1 MRLSEPAIPNI
12 LALADAIITAI
23 TPHLVIPF
31 ALFGHSMGAP
41 LAAEVAHGLAA
52 RGLPQPCRLIVS
64 GRRPPRLPDPLPPLS
79 GLSDPDFVAEIK
91 RRYDGIPHEI
101 LANPDLL
108 AMLLPALRADI
119 VALETHR
126 PPARPPLNCPI
137 SAFGGADDAL
147 APRAHLDAWRDET
160 ASTFDVRVFPGGH
173 FYLETERAAVLAQH
187 LRDVRAAAR
196 RRSGARGVNAMPAIS
211 GGAPVAIVGI
221 GCRFPGGVADAAS
234 FWRLMSEG
242 RDAITEI
249 PSDRIDV
256 ARYFDPRAATPGRMM
271 TRWGGFLQHI
281 DEFDAGFFGMSPR
294 EAERLDPQQ
303 RLLLETAWEA
313 FEDAGLDVNRLDGT
327 PTGVFVGQWLSDFE
341 ARLFVDPEAVDF
353 YMTTGSGRYAA
364 SGRLSYAF
372 GLRGPSLTLDT
383 ACSSSL
389 VAIHLAVRS
398 LRDGESQLAIAGGVN
413 VILQPHISIAYS
425 QSRMMAPDGR
435 CKFGDAQGDGY
446 VRSEGAGLVV
456 LKPLDR
462 ALADGDR
469 VYAVVRGSAT
479 NNDGRSSGSMGTP
492 SALGQEELLRGAY
505 RDAGCSPGDVG
516 YVEAHGT
523 GTRAGDPV
531 ELGALGA
538 VLGSGRRS
546 GFKARVGSIKTNLG
560 HTEGAAGVAGLIK
573 VALALH
579 HGRIPAS
586 LNCHELNPAV
596 DWDHAP
602 YEIARQAA
610 PWPGERRLGGVSAF
624 GIAGTNAHVVLEQA
638 PVSLTSRG
646 PSSTAQGPCLLPL
659 SARSPEALRAL
670 AGAFADL
677 LAAPQAPSMSD
688 VCATAALHRT
698 ALEYRAAFATETA
711 GDLIDRLRRFADGEE
726 DAAQSHG
733 QNTQSGGH
741 RLAFVCP
748 GQGAQWRGMTRELIA
763 HESVFRAS
771 LERADAALR
780 RHVPWSLMA
789 QLQDDTDDLA
799 ERISVV
805 QPVLLAVEIAL
816 AELWRSR
823 GVEPQAIVGHSMGEI
838 AAAYIAGVLDLDTAM
853 AIVCRRSALM
863 ERTSG
868 NGAMAL
874 VELPVEQA
882 AARLRPHGG
891 RASVAVSN
899 SPRSCVISGDPAVV
913 ASVIADLERDGIF
926 ARLVKVDV
934 ASHSPQMDPLVAEL
948 VASQSGLCPHTA
960 ELTLYSTVDA
970 ARRDGTELGADY
982 WGRNLRQTVRF
993 GETIAAMIGDG
1004 IDTFIELGPHPT
1016 LLNAVRQVAEDRG
1029 RDVLALPSLRRQ
1041 EPERLQL
1048 LITIGALFVAGQ
1060 DIAWRRL
1067 FPGGYARVDL
1077 PHYPWQRE
1085 RHWLDIAA
1093 PAADSGQ
1100 RHTFLGASVA
1110 SSIQP
1115 GTYLWNVEIGVGRF
1129 PYLADH
1135 VVNGATVLPAA
1146 VFLDIALEAAGQLRG
1161 HGSVQLSEITIE
1173 TALVLPPSGA
1183 CLLQIAIE
1191 PGPSGSLA
1199 FTISSRS
1206 GESRDTA
1213 AAWTRHACGLIADVA
1228 NGDLGDQEPAPDA
1241 TGTMVG
1247 ADAHY
1252 AQMSAHGLAYGP
1264 AFRGVREL
1272 RKADGVAVATVALPN
1287 ELSGGHY
1294 RVHPTL
1300 LDACLQVGVAL
1311 LPDRT
1316 VTDTYVP
1323 TAMERLRLLRSV
1335 DGAAPLTV
1343 RAALRREVEPNG
1355 GFVADLVIT
1364 AADGTPLL
1372 DIDRLAFTRLGRS
1385 AQPSTENLYAVAWK
1399 QSDLALDLP
1408 LSRATWSVLTDR
1420 QGVGA
1425 DLATAL
1431 GAAEVLTFPS
1441 GPALRE
1447 ALAGVMKNSGNSG
1460 VMHGIVHLWSLDTP
1474 LPDGAP
1480 DALHAANEMGCL
1492 SALTLVQLAATAPS
1506 AQRRRLYLVTAGA
1519 QAVRDGERPAVAQ
1532 APLWGLG
1539 RVIANEHPELS
1550 CTLIDLSARPTA
1562 QEIAALAREL
1572 GANSS
1577 EQQIALRGG
1586 ERFVARLVRAELAA
1600 EPIVTTAA
1608 ADQQYR
1614 AYIATPG
1621 ILDGL
1626 VLKCA
1631 PRAAPRPGEVEIEIA
1646 ATGLNFMNVM
1656 SALGICPGYPD
1667 GVGPLGIECA
1677 GRITAVGDGVD
1688 GFIVG
1693 DEVMAVALD
1702 SLASHATADA
1712 RLVRKLPAG
1721 LSLTE
1726 AASIP
1731 IAFLTASH
1739 ALDDLA
1745 RLERG
1750 ERVLIHA
1757 ATGGVGLAALQL
1769 ARLAGA
1775 EIFATAGTDDKRAML
1790 AGLGV
1795 KHVMDSRSLAFRDQ
1809 IMERTRGA
1817 GVDVVL
1823 NSLSGDFIA
1832 AGLAV
1837 LAPYGRFVEI
1847 GKRDIYQNARIGL
1860 APFQR
1865 SLSYFA
1871 VDLDRMSR
1879 ERPAVLAKTF
1889 DHVTDLL
1896 ARGAVAPLP
1905 VTAFPIS
1912 QAADAFRCMAQ
1923 AAHVGKI
1930 VITGHDAAA
1939 RIVGEAPDRIGDIVA
1954 GTCVITG
1961 GLGDLGLAVAERL
1974 VARGARSLALIG
1986 RNAPAANRRDAIRA
2000 LEAAGATV
2008 RVIAADVA
2016 SKEQMQR
2023 TFANMAA
2030 SLPAISAV
2038 FHAAG
2043 ILDDGVLVQQTAQ
2056 RFADVMAPK
2065 VSGAWN
2071 LCMLLAD
2078 RPEVDLILFSSITSL
2093 LGLPGQGSYAAGNA
2107 FLDAVALYRTASG
2120 GRATSI
2126 NWGPWRDIGLA
2137 AAQSVRGERLA
2148 AHGLGGLSPAPALD
2162 ALERILARPLAEIA
2176 VVDADWAAYRSS
2188 TGSAK
2193 LPFLADLPGGS
2204 AEPALPQQQTAR
2216 DMILAAEPG
2225 ALRRGAIEAVLKQQ
2239 VARVLRQSASRIDA
2253 AKPFRNLGLDFL
2265 MGLELRNRLEAEL
2278 SLSLPATIVWN
2289 YPTVTTLAA
2298 HLLAQFEPPPIQA
2311 VAAQPEPPADD
2322 TEAILREIESLS
2334 PEEARRLLAADDAR
2348 GRLT

>member
-1 MRLSEPAIPNI
+1 M
-12 LALADAIITAI
+12 
-23 TPHLVIPF
+23 
-31 ALFGHSMGAP
+31 
-41 LAAEVAHGLAA
+41 
-52 RGLPQPCRLIVS
+52 
-64 GRRPPRLPDPLPPLS
+64 
-79 GLSDPDFVAEIK
+79 
-91 RRYDGIPHEI
+91 
-101 LANPDLL
+101 
-108 AMLLPALRADI
+108 
-119 VALETHR
+119 
-126 PPARPPLNCPI
+126 
-137 SAFGGADDAL
+137 
-147 APRAHLDAWRDET
+147 
-160 ASTFDVRVFPGGH
+160 
-173 FYLETERAAVLAQH
+173 
-187 LRDVRAAAR
+187 
-196 RRSGARGVNAMPAIS
+196 NAMPAIS
-211 GGAPVAIVGI
+211 GGTPVAIVGI
-221 GCRFPGGVADAAS
+221 GCRFPGGVADATS
-234 FWRLMSEG
+234 FWRLLSEG

-271 TRWGGFLQHI
+271 TRWGGFLERI

-398 LRDGESQLAIAGGVN
+398 LRNGESQLAIAGGVN

-469 VYAVVRGSAT
+469 VYAVIRGSAT

-492 SALGQEELLRGAY
+492 SALGQEELLRSAY
-505 RDAGCSPGDVG
+505 RDSGCSPSDVG
-516 YVEAHGT
+516 YIEAHGT

-546 GFKARVGSIKTNLG
+546 GFKARIGSIKTNLG

-586 LNCHELNPAV
+586 LNCRELNPAI
-596 DWDHAP
+596 DWAQTP

-638 PVSLTSRG
+638 PVSLTSHG
-646 PSSTAQGPCLLPL
+646 PTSTAPGLWPLPL

-670 AGAFADL
+670 AAAFADL
-677 LAAPQAPSMSD
+677 LAAPQAPSLTD

-698 ALEYRAAFATETA
+698 ALEYRAAFAAETA
-711 GDLIDRLRRFADGEE
+711 ADLIDRLRRFADGED
-726 DAAQSHG
+726 DAAQALG
-733 QNTQSGGH
+733 QSAQAGRH
-741 RLAFVCP
+741 RLAFICP

-763 HESVFRAS
+763 HEAMFRAS
-771 LERADAALR
+771 LERAEAALR

-789 QLQDDTDDLA
+789 QLQDDHDDPLA

-838 AAAYIAGVLDLDTAM
+838 AAAYLAGVLDLATAM

-863 ERTSG
+863 ERTAG
-868 NGAMAL
+868 NGAMAM
-874 VELPVEQA
+874 VELPVEQT
-882 AARLRPHGG
+882 AARLRQHGG
-891 RASVAVSN
+891 RASVAVTN

-926 ARLVKVDV
+926 GRLVKVNV
-934 ASHSPQMDPLVAEL
+934 ASHSLQMDPLVADL

-960 ELTLYSTVDA
+960 ELALYSTVDA
-970 ARRDGTELGADY
+970 ARRDGTELGAEY

-993 GETIAAMIGDG
+993 GETIAAMLADG

-1016 LLNAVRQVAEDRG
+1016 LLNAVRQVAENRG

-1048 LITIGALFVAGQ
+1048 LTTIGALFVAGH

-1067 FPGGYARVDL
+1067 FPDDYARVDL

-1085 RHWLDIAA
+1085 RHWLDIAV
-1093 PAADSGQ
+1093 PTADGGQ
-1100 RHTFLGASVA
+1100 RNTFLGASVA

-1115 GTYLWNVEIGVGRF
+1115 GTYLWNVEIGIGRF

-1161 HGSVQLSEITIE
+1161 DGSVQLSEITIE
-1173 TALVLPPSGA
+1173 TALVLRPSGA

-1191 PGPSGSLA
+1191 PGPCGSLA

-1206 GESRDTA
+1206 GESHDTA
-1213 AAWTRHACGLIADVA
+1213 AAWTRHACGLIAHVA
-1228 NGDLGDQEPAPDA
+1228 NGNLGDPQPAPDA
-1241 TGTMVG
+1241 TGTMIG

-1311 LPDRT
+1311 MPDRT

-1364 AADGTPLL
+1364 AADGTLLL

-1399 QSDLALDLP
+1399 PSNLAPELP
-1408 LSRATWSVLTDR
+1408 PSWATWSVLADR
-1420 QGVGA
+1420 HGVGA

-1431 GAAEVLTFPS
+1431 GATEGLTFPS
-1441 GPALRE
+1441 GPALRQT
-1447 ALAGVMKNSGNSG
+1447 LAGLMKHSGNSG
-1460 VMHGIVHLWSLDTP
+1460 AMHGIVHLWSLDTP

-1480 DALHAANEMGCL
+1480 DALHAANELGCL

-1506 AQRRRLYLVTAGA
+1506 ARRRRLYLVTAGA
-1519 QAVRDGERPAVAQ
+1519 QAVRDGERPAVTQ

-1572 GANSS
+1572 TADGS
-1577 EQQIALRGG
+1577 EQQVALRGG

-1608 ADQQYR
+1608 ADQPYR
-1614 AYIATPG
+1614 AQIATPG

-1626 VLKCA
+1626 VLKRA

-1656 SALGICPGYPD
+1656 SALGIYPGYPD

-1677 GRITAVGDGVD
+1677 GRISAVGDGVD
-1688 GFIVG
+1688 GFNVG

-1702 SLASHATADA
+1702 SLASRAIADA

-1721 LSLTE
+1721 LSLTA

-1775 EIFATAGTDDKRAML
+1775 DIFATAGTDDKRAML

-1809 IMERTRGA
+1809 ILERTRGA

-1879 ERPAVLAKTF
+1879 ERPAVLTKTF
-1889 DHVTDLL
+1889 DRVTDLF
-1896 ARGAVAPLP
+1896 ARGAVTPLP

-1912 QAADAFRCMAQ
+1912 QAADAFRHMAQ

-1939 RIVGEAPDRIGDIVA
+1939 RIVGETPDRIADIVA

-1986 RNAPAANRRDAIRA
+1986 RNAPAANRRDAIRT

-2008 RVIAADVA
+2008 QVIAADVA

-2023 TFANMAA
+2023 VFANMAA
-2030 SLPAISAV
+2030 TLPTISAV

-2056 RFADVMAPK
+2056 RFADVVAPK

-2093 LGLPGQGSYAAGNA
+2093 LGLPGQGNYAAGNA

-2162 ALERILARPLAEIA
+2162 ALERILARPPAEIA
-2176 VVDADWAAYRSS
+2176 VVNADWAAYRSS

-2193 LPFLADLPGGS
+2193 LPFLADLAGGS

-2216 DMILAAEPG
+2216 DMILAVEPG

-2253 AKPFRNLGLDFL
+2253 AKPFRNLGLDSL

-2334 PEEARRLLAADDAR
+2334 PEEARRLLAADDGR